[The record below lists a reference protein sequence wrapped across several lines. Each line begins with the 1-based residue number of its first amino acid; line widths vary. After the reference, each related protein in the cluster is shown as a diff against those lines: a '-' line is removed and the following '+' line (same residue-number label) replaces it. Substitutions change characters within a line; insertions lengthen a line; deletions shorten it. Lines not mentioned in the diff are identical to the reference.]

1 MVIVLKI
8 TYPHVQT
15 VTHLAPKRNGSN
27 SIEQKTIIGVTHI
40 AANGQ
45 TESLSAHSSTPLFD
59 DCMYVLVKKKMRTDF
74 HQNDNC
80 STFLQMCYA
89 PDAQLH

>member
-1 MVIVLKI
+1 MVVVKI
-8 TYPHVQT
+8 THVQT
-15 VTHLAPKRNGSN
+15 HFAKGQLNRKLLSAL
-27 SIEQKTIIGVTHI
+27 HI

-45 TESLSAHSSTPLFD
+45 TQSAPPLFD
-59 DCMYVLVKKKMRTDF
+59 DMKKNAHRF
-74 HQNDNC
+74 SSNDNC

>member
-1 MVIVLKI
+1 MAAIQLNRK
-8 TYPHVQT
+8 
-15 VTHLAPKRNGSN
+15 LLSAL
-27 SIEQKTIIGVTHI
+27 HI

-45 TESLSAHSSTPLFD
+45 TESLSAHSSTPLFV
-59 DCMYVLVKKKMRTDF
+59 DCMYVVCTSKKMRTDF